1 MAYTSPTW
9 VNGNSPAL
17 NAANLQAL
25 TDQVEADQRLSGT
38 IDPTSATPGLLG
50 QIYANTATSN
60 VFVCAKATSPYVWY
74 ALTNPKWYQLGSY
87 TSAAITTGSIT
98 LDLTDYLDYYKKVY
112 IYLSAK
118 KSGSATST
126 ISVKLGNSSSGTTI
140 FSAGLHSTTTL
151 NCWVERPTDTANG
164 TYANLQPFYFDYYSG
179 STSTMSYPVAK
190 DTVIADW
197 HYNQVYLY
205 NQSSASLQ
213 SGLVLE
219 VYGLR

>member
-9 VNGNSPAL
+9 VNGNSPFLSAS
-17 NAANLQAL
+17 NLQAL
-25 TDQVEADQRLSGT
+25 TDQVEADQRLSGAV
-38 IDPTSATPGLLG
+38 DPTSATPGLLG
-50 QIYANTATSN
+50 QTYVNTNTSN
-60 VFVCAKATSPYVWY
+60 VFVCAKATSPYVWHS
-74 ALTNPKWYQLGSY
+74 LTNPKWYQLGSY
-87 TSAAITTGSIT
+87 TSTAITTGSIT
-98 LDLTDYLDYYKKVY
+98 LDLTDYLDYYKKVH

-118 KSGSATST
+118 KSGSTSST

-140 FSAGLHSTTTL
+140 FSAGLYSTTTL
-151 NCWVERPTDTANG
+151 NCWVERPTDSANG

-190 DTVIADW
+190 GTVIADW